1 MNDRALSLLEQYDI
15 EVLRTRKG
23 RGTFIC
29 DTKQGSLVFQEYSG
43 NPEKLNFQQVL
54 LKRIKELDL
63 VKSEELIPNREGQ
76 LFVRDGD
83 GVCYI
88 LKTYFEGNEC
98 DIYDSRQCAEAIQL
112 LARLHHC
119 MDDMELPTGLLPAYS
134 PLQEYEK
141 HNRELTRAWS
151 YLKKKGQKQVFE
163 MRLSGVIEYFIW
175 QARQVTESW
184 KQLERSE
191 ESDYTK
197 GAAQPQIVGT
207 SGQSVRPAK
216 PAVGIC
222 HGDYQYHNILHCQD
236 GWRIINFEKLKQDDP
251 IQDVYLFLRKVM
263 EKNHWPVYQGLDL
276 LEAYEAIRN
285 LNEYSKKDLYH
296 RFAYPEK
303 FWKIVNFY
311 YNAPKAWIPEK
322 NLEKLEKVICQEKA
336 KMLFLKEAFLK

>member
-29 DTKQGSLVFQEYSG
+29 DTKQGCLVFQEYSG
-43 NPEKLNFQQVL
+43 NPEKLKLQQKIL
-54 LKRIKELDL
+54 MRIKELDL
-63 VKSEELIPNREGQ
+63 VKAEELIRNREDQ
-76 LFVRDGD
+76 LFVQDGD

-98 DIYDSRQCAEAIQL
+98 DIYDSRQCVEAIQL

-119 MDDMELPTGLLPAYS
+119 MEGMDISGSPLPIYS
-134 PLQEYEK
+134 PSSEYEK
-141 HNRELTRAWS
+141 HNRELTRVWS

-163 MRLSGVIEYFIW
+163 MRLLGAMEYFIW

-184 KQLERSE
+184 KFFERDRE
-191 ESDYTK
+191 
-197 GAAQPQIVGT
+197 AAQT
-207 SGQSVRPAK
+207 SARL
-216 PAVGIC
+216 C
-222 HGDYQYHNILHCQD
+222 HGDYQYHNILRCQD
-236 GWRIINFEKLKQDDP
+236 GWRIVNFEKLKQDDP

-263 EKNHWPVYQGLDL
+263 EKNNWSIKQGMDI

-285 LNEYSKKDLYH
+285 PDEYSRQDLYH

-322 NLEKLEKVICQEKA
+322 NLEKLEKVIVQEKA
-336 KMLFLKEAFLK
+336 KMNFLKEAF

>member
-29 DTKQGSLVFQEYSG
+29 DTKQGILVFQEYSG
-43 NPEKLNFQQVL
+43 NPEKLKLQQAVL
-54 LKRIKELDL
+54 MRIKELDL
-63 VKSEELIPNREGQ
+63 IKAEELIRTREDQ
-76 LFVRDGD
+76 LFVKDNDGI
-83 GVCYI
+83 CYI
-88 LKTYFEGNEC
+88 LKTYYEGNEC
-98 DIYDSRQCAEAIQL
+98 DIYDSRQCQEAIQL

-119 MDDMELPTGLLPAYS
+119 MEGMDISEGFWSAYS

-141 HNRELTRAWS
+141 HNRELVRVWS

-163 MRLSGVIEYFIW
+163 MQLLSVMEYFVW

-184 KQLERSE
+184 QAYVNEKETVHKS
-191 ESDYTK
+191 
-197 GAAQPQIVGT
+197 VGL
-207 SGQSVRPAK
+207 
-216 PAVGIC
+216 C
-222 HGDYQYHNILHCQD
+222 HGDYQYHNILRNQES
-236 GWRIINFEKLKQDDP
+236 WRIVNFEKLKQDDP

-263 EKNHWPVYQGLDL
+263 EKNNWPIKQGLEL
-276 LEAYEAIRN
+276 MESYEAIRN
-285 LNEYSKKDLYH
+285 LDEYSRKDMYH

-322 NLEKLEKVICQEKA
+322 NLEKLEKVVSQEKS
-336 KMLFLKEAFLK
+336 KMNFLKANI

>member
-29 DTKQGSLVFQEYSG
+29 DTKQGSLIFQEYSG
-43 NPEKLNFQQVL
+43 NPEKLKLQQAL
-54 LKRIKELDL
+54 LQRIKELEL
-63 VKSEELIPNREGQ
+63 VKAEELILNREGQ
-76 LFVRDGD
+76 LFVKDGD

-98 DIYDSRQCAEAIQL
+98 DIYDSRQCVEAIQL

-119 MDDMELPTGLLPAYS
+119 MEDMDISGGLLPAYS
-134 PLQEYEK
+134 PLKEYEK
-141 HNRELTRAWS
+141 HNRELTRVWS

-163 MRLSGVIEYFIW
+163 MRLLGVMEYFIW

-184 KQLERSE
+184 RALECGKE
-191 ESDYTK
+191 
-197 GAAQPQIVGT
+197 AAQPPVGL
-207 SGQSVRPAK
+207 
-216 PAVGIC
+216 C
-222 HGDYQYHNILHCQD
+222 HGDYQYHNILRCQD
-236 GWRIINFEKLKQDDP
+236 GWRIVNFEKLKQDDP

-263 EKNHWPVYQGLDL
+263 EKNNWPIHQGLDL
-276 LEAYEAIRN
+276 LEAYGAIRN
-285 LNEYSKKDLYH
+285 LDEYSRKDLYH

-311 YNAPKAWIPEK
+311 YNASKAWIPEK
-322 NLEKLEKVICQEKA
+322 NLEKLEKVISQEKS
-336 KMLFLKEAFLK
+336 KMNFLKEAF